1 MNLFIQKIINELY
14 VNEKINKNIKIE
26 HFLKIINNET
36 RRTKYLMEGTT
47 YSMNYKNQKMNNLYE
62 YIINIINNL
71 DNNDILFN
79 KNIDLFVKW
88 IKDIFKALDILYE
101 KIKFHH

>member
-1 MNLFIQKIINELY
+1 MIDSNTMNLFIQKIINELY

-88 IKDIFKALDILYE
+88 IKDIFKALDIL
-101 KIKFHH
+101 